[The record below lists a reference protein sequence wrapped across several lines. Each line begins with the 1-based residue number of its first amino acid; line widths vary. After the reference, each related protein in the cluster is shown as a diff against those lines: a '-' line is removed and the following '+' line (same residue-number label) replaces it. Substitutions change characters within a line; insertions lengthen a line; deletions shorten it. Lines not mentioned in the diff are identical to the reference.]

1 LSKKTYKFIV
11 WIVLLYALV
20 QISYLVAEYQIA
32 GGKFGAPLDDVWIH
46 VRFAENLAHGLFYHY
61 NPGEPTPGTTSP
73 LWVVILSIPL
83 LISEQLV
90 LPFALLVCSGFFLW
104 MLIELFRLCLRLGFN
119 EGYAFII
126 TLLTLFAGRLLWSS
140 LSGMEITLFALLSVL
155 IFKNHLKEL
164 STGKVTAIGGV
175 LIGLAANARPETYL
189 LAGLY
194 YLTTI
199 FLLGDT
205 LRTNLGRIVLSL
217 AIFAVLLLPYPVF
230 SYIHTKGFLP
240 NTYEGQVAYADYLP
254 NINFIIESAKFFV
267 KDNAIVT
274 LLWLVSSSYFVF
286 KLLLTKKFERD
297 FFFINV
303 WVIMLP
309 LVSSVVAPNWRHHG
323 RYLIPLIPFINVVA
337 VYMLRIG
344 LESERVKS
352 VGLVKKIVVVSI
364 VILSLR
370 TAVVYAGV
378 LGWNVQN
385 INEQQGRI
393 AHWMQAN
400 LPDEK
405 AFGMNDI
412 GIITFTTKKYVVDM
426 VGLVTPDILAFH
438 AMSDKEEGTR
448 QLFRY
453 LKAKGVNYII
463 IYPHWFEYLT
473 ANYSDSFQEVYS
485 ARLEKN
491 TICGGAEMVVYKID
505 WEKVETKW
513 RPTPGG

>member
-1 LSKKTYKFIV
+1 
-11 WIVLLYALV
+11 
-20 QISYLVAEYQIA
+20 
-32 GGKFGAPLDDVWIH
+32 
-46 VRFAENLAHGLFYHY
+46 
-61 NPGEPTPGTTSP
+61 
-73 LWVVILSIPL
+73 
-83 LISEQLV
+83 
-90 LPFALLVCSGFFLW
+90 
-104 MLIELFRLCLRLGFN
+104 
-119 EGYAFII
+119 
-126 TLLTLFAGRLLWSS
+126 
-140 LSGMEITLFALLSVL
+140 LLSVL

-267 KDNAIVT
+267 KDNALVT
-274 LLWLVSSSYFVF
+274 LLWIVSSSYFVF
-286 KLLLTKKFERD
+286 RLLLKKSFERD
-297 FFFINV
+297 FLFINL

-352 VGLVKKIVVVSI
+352 FGLVKKITVVSI
-364 VILSLR
+364 AILSLR

-438 AMSDKEEGTR
+438 AMSDKIGR
-448 QLFRY
+448 
-453 LKAKGVNYII
+453 AHV
-463 IYPHWFEYLT
+463 
-473 ANYSDSFQEVYS
+473 
-485 ARLEKN
+485 
-491 TICGGAEMVVYKID
+491 
-505 WEKVETKW
+505 
-513 RPTPGG
+513 